1 MKKASSI
8 LIIVLMLVLTGCH
21 AQMSADVKNAG
32 YVQSEKVTM
41 LDEGIWPENEYTEG
55 LPVPTGTVS
64 WAMLDNGHKNCGIN
78 MIDVGEAEYDE
89 YLELLKKEG
98 FSEIKEVSE
107 EVKEQGYVSIG
118 MLFSNGEKGVSI
130 SYIPNSI
137 TIYISFEQ

>member
-1 MKKASSI
+1 
-8 LIIVLMLVLTGCH
+8 
-21 AQMSADVKNAG
+21 
-32 YVQSEKVTM
+32 M

-64 WAMLDNGHKNCGIN
+64 WAMLDNVHKNCGIN

-89 YLELLKKEG
+89 YLELLKNEG